1 MFTRSLT
8 LAAVVLAA
16 SVLGAG
22 NAKAEVDPAPVC
34 GDVNLSWSVTAA
46 DALAVLRKAVGQP
59 LMLTCSSGVY
69 QATYGNPDDLL
80 ESSTHAPG
88 FLLGNALTIETDA
101 WVTHLSLI
109 GRYAGPRVK
118 MGLYTDVGGDPAAL
132 VVASDATSLVVGA
145 QEIPVEATHVAVG
158 TYWLLALFDTV
169 ASVAFDST
177 AESSTVK
184 YVSVSSSI
192 DDPLPDPIT
201 EAGVIDSYAG
211 QKFNYWLNAL
221 Q

>member
-8 LAAVVLAA
+8 LTAVVLAA
-16 SVLGAG
+16 TVLGTE
-22 NAKAEVDPAPVC
+22 NAKADMDPSPVC
-34 GDVNLSWSVTAA
+34 GDVNVSWSVTAA

-59 LMLTCSSGVY
+59 LTLTCSSGVY

-80 ESSTHAPG
+80 DGSSSSPG
-88 FLLGNALTIETDA
+88 FLLGNALIIETDA

-109 GRYAGPRVK
+109 GRQAGPRVK
-118 MGLYTDVGGDPAAL
+118 MGLYTDVGGNPAAL

-145 QEIPVEATHVAVG
+145 QEIPVEATHVAAG
-158 TYWLLALFDTV
+158 TYWLLALFNTQ

-177 AESSTVK
+177 DDSSTTK
-184 YVSVSSSI
+184 YVFVSSSI

-201 EAGVIDSYAG
+201 EAGDVDSYVG
-211 QKFNYWLNAL
+211 QKLNYWVNAL